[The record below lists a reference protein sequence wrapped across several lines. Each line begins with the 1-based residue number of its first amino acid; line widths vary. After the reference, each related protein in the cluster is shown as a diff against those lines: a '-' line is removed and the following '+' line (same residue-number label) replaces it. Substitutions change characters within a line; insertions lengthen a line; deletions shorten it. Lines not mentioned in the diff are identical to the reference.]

1 MASMWTAKVWRSWCG
16 HQALASSVPPVD
28 MKALPRRR
36 GVGQALQQR
45 RQALA
50 NDARAPHRS
59 TSSRRRG
66 LEQAGIKAQA
76 GDHAD
81 AFAHG
86 AQQCDGGEAAV
97 RDGNDAALREPA
109 SNLK

>member
-1 MASMWTAKVWRSWCG
+1 MISTRRS
-16 HQALASSVPPVD
+16 PPPYQPAD

-45 RQALA
+45 WQALS

-59 TSSRRRG
+59 APSRRRG
-66 LEQAGIKAQA
+66 LEQTGIKAQA

-86 AQQCDGGEAAV
+86 PQQRDGGEAAV
-97 RDGNDAALREPA
+97 RDGDDAALREPA
-109 SNLK
+109 SNLQ

>member
-1 MASMWTAKVWRSWCG
+1 
-16 HQALASSVPPVD
+16 

-45 RQALA
+45 WQALA

-66 LEQAGIKAQA
+66 LEQTGIKAQA

-81 AFAHG
+81 ALPIG
-86 AQQCDGGEAAV
+86 AQQRDGGEAAV
-97 RDGNDAALREPA
+97 RDGNDVALREPA
-109 SNLK
+109 SNLQ

>member
-1 MASMWTAKVWRSWCG
+1 MISTRRSP
-16 HQALASSVPPVD
+16 SSVPPAN

-45 RQALA
+45 WQALA

-59 TSSRRRG
+59 APPRRRG
-66 LEQAGIKAQA
+66 VEQTGIKAQA

-81 AFAHG
+81 AFTHG
-86 AQQCDGGEAAV
+86 AQQCDGSEAAV

-109 SNLK
+109 SDLK